1 MSSMFFKNKFEDFTN
16 LYLNKL
22 YQVPIDSVVY
32 VIYDPSIRRFFEF
45 KGMISTLT
53 RRNQFR

>member
-22 YQVPIDSVVY
+22 YQVSIDSVVY
-32 VIYDPSIRRFFEF
+32 VIYDPSIRRFFNL
-45 KGMISTLT
+45 KA
-53 RRNQFR
+53 

>member
-1 MSSMFFKNKFEDFTN
+1 MFFKNKFEDFTN

-22 YQVPIDSVVY
+22 YQVSIDSVVY
-32 VIYDPSIRRFFEF
+32 VIYDPSIRRFFDF